1 MVHLKPDVQSNIDM
15 AAEGRLTSRPDTGAA
30 LEPLDYL
37 DHILER
43 ELKLTLMGVALGSER
58 DDSMRELTETAATLY
73 DGRIIRELIQNAYD
87 GSGEHARAEILV
99 RLDLSA
105 GEHGI
110 LDIANTGSGFTR
122 DDVDSIANPARSRK
136 RPGNAIGHKGLG
148 FRSVT
153 LISGDPQIYSSRTP
167 RRSDG
172 FDGFC
177 FRFAT
182 QEDQL
187 ERLLRL
193 GSSEDAT
200 MAAGKAHSLQLP
212 FPIRT
217 PPAEVGAYAENYAT
231 VIRLPLIDDAAAHN
245 IEAECQDLFDERAP
259 LTLFLG
265 RLAKLTIEKI
275 DSDGQRTA
283 RILERRPRPA
293 KNLLAIPG
301 LMVEEVE
308 SDGRV
313 FLIAS
318 RAMNKDRFLGAVR
331 RAVAQRH
338 KVDKWLD
345 WQGDPT
351 ISVALPL
358 CPDSQPGR
366 YYAFLPMEQPTPFNG
381 YLDAPFFPDP
391 DRRTLSLANALNNE
405 LVDVAA
411 EMCLALLRG
420 VAAANVSRAAEVH
433 AAIDAISWS
442 DTDRI
447 FRAMKAVDLK
457 PGDLPL
463 PIVSRSNTQ
472 ARWSTLDRVFDWE
485 DQKYSSLK
493 AIWMSKVTDED
504 LLRRNMGGRRTE
516 ALRGFGNKTGLSLEP
531 DAPRLAGWIP
541 MLAKDLE
548 RRRKATA
555 RDWETFYADLAQR
568 PDLLPLLKGQSLFR
582 NEARKI
588 VPAEGGTLEDGR
600 LSQFFINAEL
610 GGSGRMRKRR
620 RLEDASLF
628 PPSCITKGME
638 FADPTLAWPEDVVSA
653 FVKHGLASEFKLVKV
668 ISKLGDLLGAK
679 PRKRDAL
686 AVLSW
691 AFRSWKVQRSEEFNK
706 ALRKAGL
713 MVPRADGTVGKASAS
728 YFSSGWRETLGDLLQ
743 ELCREASDQRDFSA
757 FAKRLLPAW
766 EEWPTAP
773 GDTAQEWRDFLRV
786 ADVRDGLPW
795 LRTVE
800 IRMNWWQWREL
811 HAGRLERQDFERS
824 FDGAW
829 RPRIAAERGRPTYV
843 SGTYVS
849 DGAPY
854 IIGQARYADLSGQ
867 AKLVYGRLVA
877 NLVMTLP
884 DSAWTFSLSR
894 VGARS
899 ETISWPSPMA
909 AFLKAVPWIPVS
921 GQDDFSGFSANR
933 CWLGSRSEIPRFVPR
948 AERSVRELIE
958 SNQKLRQTLAA
969 RLGMPTWA
977 DVKSAPSRIV
987 ALGEMLQAGIPDAY
1001 IDDFRKAFREAWG
1014 NYAELAPRPPL
1025 PPAFVLAIDT
1035 RAGLEALAVAKAN
1048 PLQATIFVDDGKR
1061 PVFQQILAALGHC
1074 TIEIP
1079 AGAEAACLEVLRTD
1093 LGCQATLIHEDALRI
1108 AVDGQAFTPSADDP
1122 VLVGD
1127 GRDWIADVGVL
1138 VLEVSSRLSSQNSL
1152 SARQALSDAVRKV
1165 RLRFADRITVSVDG
1179 TPRPL
1184 PVELD
1189 GILPVPDPSNPTI
1202 LVEGKG
1208 LDWETL
1214 SRIAAA
1220 VPLAIGRP
1228 ALIDPFGLTFG
1239 ALQTEMA
1246 RESEWLR
1253 PPSDQQLARVLR
1265 RPVARITE
1273 LLRSL
1278 RATTSRLLDFVL
1290 PIVHAAGFAGACTDL
1305 EERSSRLADD
1315 AEVIAVLVRAGV
1327 PSAQAAQI
1335 VAECRDADTLNA
1347 ARRAVGITL
1356 PALNESLLALGRTPL
1371 MFKDR
1376 LLDRFA
1382 TRIEQ
1387 RRNELERLVRD
1398 ANVASANTPDGL
1410 RAYAVAAGLDWLAM
1424 PAPWIAVHDD
1434 VDNAA
1439 VDTEIN
1445 RQVREHYGAG
1455 PFPENDAPEPLR
1467 QLNRQRFAGIGEEL
1481 RRLVRS
1487 WCRKNDVSVPAA
1499 WVGGLEILGRA
1510 AVTSGAFDF
1519 EKLDEDGLV
1528 DALSCAALWPVGMP
1542 ASRAPSMLSLSDEDL
1557 AFEEQEERAR
1567 QQRQL
1572 KERRCLKFG
1581 DAEIE
1586 GGVDG
1591 WLESVANAMD
1601 STLSSSGF
1609 KGRSGVATLHTFGPT
1624 EPPRQRGSGGKAKN
1638 EDPQYLS
1645 QEQRDLIGFAGELA
1659 AYRYLQGKHRNMRGE
1674 HWTSSMG
1681 RRYLGLPAIEDQG
1694 FDFKVSD
1701 SKGFV
1706 HYEVK
1711 AHSSDPGYVDL
1722 ERSQVT
1728 AAVSMRG
1735 EGGNRWRI
1743 LYVANARSPSVTV
1756 HELPNPYTDES
1767 AKLFRDSHR
1776 QGARLAIRRG

>member
-1 MVHLKPDVQSNIDM
+1 MNLDAGMQATSNSSS
-15 AAEGRLTSRPDTGAA
+15 GGTSNSRPDPAA
-30 LEPLDYL
+30 GLQPLDYL

-43 ELKLTLMGVALGSER
+43 ELRLTLKGVELGSER
-58 DDSMRELTETAATLY
+58 DDSMRELTDTAATLY

-87 GSGEHARAEILV
+87 GSGEHSRAEILV

-105 GEHGI
+105 GTHGI
-110 LDIANTGSGFTR
+110 LDVANSGSGFTR

-153 LISGDPQIYSSRTP
+153 LISNDPQIYSSRTP
-167 RRSDG
+167 GGRDG

-177 FRFAT
+177 FRFAS

-187 ERLLRL
+187 ARLLQL
-193 GSSEDAT
+193 GSAEDAT
-200 MAAGKAHSLQLP
+200 LAAGKAHSLQLP

-217 PPAEVGAYAENYAT
+217 PPAEAAAYAENYAT
-231 VIRLPLIDDAAAHN
+231 VIRLPLIDETAASN
-245 IEAECQDLFDERAP
+245 MEAECQDLFDERAP

-275 DSDGQRTA
+275 DSDGRRTE
-283 RILERRPRPA
+283 RVLERRPRTA
-293 KNLLAIPG
+293 KNFPAISG

-308 SDGRV
+308 SDGRAYLV
-313 FLIAS
+313 AS
-318 RAMNKDRFLGAVR
+318 RAMNKDRFLAAVQ
-331 RAVAQRH
+331 RAIAQRH
-338 KVDKWLD
+338 KVEKWLD

-351 ISVALPL
+351 VSIALPL
-358 CPDSQPGR
+358 SPDSQAGR
-366 YYAFLPMEQPTPFNG
+366 FYAFLPMEQVTPFNG

-391 DRRTLSLANALNNE
+391 NRRTLSLSNALNNE

-411 EMCLALLRG
+411 EMCLALLSG
-420 VAAANVSRAAEVH
+420 AAAANMSRAAEVH

-447 FRAMKAVDLK
+447 FRAMKAIALK

-493 AIWMSKVTDED
+493 AIWMSKVTEED

-516 ALRGFGNKTGLSLEP
+516 ALRGFGDKTGLSLEP
-531 DAPRLAGWIP
+531 DAARLAGWIP

-555 RDWETFYADLAQR
+555 RDWENFYADLAQR
-568 PDLLPLLKGQSLFR
+568 SDVLPFLKGQRVFR
-582 NEARKI
+582 NEGRR
-588 VPAEGGTLEDGR
+588 VVSAEGGTLEDGR
-600 LSQFFINAEL
+600 STQFFINAEL
-610 GGSGRMRKRR
+610 GGSSRTRKRK
-620 RLEDASLF
+620 RLDDASLF
-628 PPSCITKGME
+628 PPSSITKGME
-638 FADPTLAWPEDVVSA
+638 FADPTLAWPADVVSA

-668 ISKLGDLLGAK
+668 ISKIGELLGAK
-679 PRKRDAL
+679 PKKRDAL

-691 AFRSWKVQRSEEFNK
+691 AFRSWKAQRSEEFNK
-706 ALRKAGL
+706 ALKRAGL
-713 MVPRADGTVGKASAS
+713 MVPRADGTVAKANTAFFSA
-728 YFSSGWRETLGDLLQ
+728 GWRETLGDLLQ
-743 ELCREASDQRDFSA
+743 ELCREAADQREFSA
-757 FAKRLLPAW
+757 FAKRLLPVW
-766 EEWPTAP
+766 EDWPTAP
-773 GDTAQEWRDFLRV
+773 GDTAQDWRDFLRA

-795 LRTVE
+795 FRTAE
-800 IRMNWWQWREL
+800 IRMTWWQWREL
-811 HAGRLERQDFERS
+811 HAGRLEAQDFERS
-824 FDGAW
+824 FDDAW
-829 RPRIAAERGRPTYV
+829 RPRIAIERGRPTYV
-843 SGTYVS
+843 SGFYVS
-849 DGAPY
+849 EGAPFLL
-854 IIGQARYADLSGQ
+854 GQARYNDLSGQ

-877 NLVMTLP
+877 NLVTTLP
-884 DSAWTFSLSR
+884 DSAWNFSFSR

-899 ETISWPSPMA
+899 ETVIWPSPIA
-909 AFLKAVPWIPVS
+909 AFLKAAAWIPVS
-921 GQDDFSGFSANR
+921 GQDDFSGFSASR
-933 CWLGSRSEIPRFVPR
+933 CWLGSRSEVPRFVPR

-958 SNQKLRQTLAA
+958 SNQKLRQTLAT

-987 ALGEMLQAGIPDAY
+987 ALGEMLQAGISDAY
-1001 IDDFRKAFREAWG
+1001 TDDFRKAVREAWG
-1014 NYAELAPRPPL
+1014 NYAEITPRPPL
-1025 PPAFVLAIDT
+1025 PPTIILAIDT
-1035 RAGLEALAVAKAN
+1035 RVGLEAIAVSKAAS
-1048 PLQATIFVDDGKR
+1048 PQAPIFVDDGKR
-1061 PVFQQILAALGHC
+1061 PIFQQILTALGHN

-1079 AGAEAACLEVLRTD
+1079 SGAESACLEVLRAD
-1093 LGCQATLIHEDALRI
+1093 LGCQATLIHEDALQI
-1108 AVDGQAFTPSADDP
+1108 EVDGQAFVPSAHDP
-1122 VLVGD
+1122 VLVGN
-1127 GRDWIADVGVL
+1127 GRDWVADVGVL

-1189 GILPVPDPSNPTI
+1189 GILPVPDASNPTI
-1202 LVEGKG
+1202 LIEGKG

-1265 RPVARITE
+1265 RPVARIAE

-1278 RATTSRLLDFVL
+1278 RATTSRLLDYVL
-1290 PIVHAAGFAGACTDL
+1290 PIVHAAGFAGACVQL

-1327 PSAQAAQI
+1327 PSAQAAYI
-1335 VAECRDADTLNA
+1335 VGECRDADTLNA
-1347 ARRAVGITL
+1347 ARRALGVTL
-1356 PALNESLLALGRTPL
+1356 AALNQSLLALGRPPL
-1371 MFKDR
+1371 SFKDR
-1376 LLDRFA
+1376 LLERFA

-1398 ANVASANTPDGL
+1398 ASVATAATPDGL
-1410 RAYAVAAGLDWLAM
+1410 REYAVAAGLDWLAM
-1424 PAPWIAVHDD
+1424 PETWVALHDD
-1434 VDNAA
+1434 LDNAT
-1439 VDTEIN
+1439 VDAEID
-1445 RQVREHYGAG
+1445 RQARERFGAG
-1455 PFPENDAPEPLR
+1455 PFSENDAPEPLR
-1467 QLNRQRFAGIGEEL
+1467 QLNRQRLAGIGEEL
-1481 RRLVRS
+1481 RRLVRA
-1487 WCRKNDVSVPAA
+1487 WCRKNNVSVPAA

-1528 DALSCAALWPVGMP
+1528 GALSRAAQWPDGMP

-1581 DAEIE
+1581 EAEIE

-1601 STLSSSGF
+1601 GTLSSAGF
-1609 KGRSGVATLHTFGPT
+1609 KGRSGLATLHSFGPA
-1624 EPPRQRGSGGKAKN
+1624 EPPRKQGAGGKAKN

-1659 AYRYLQGKHRNMRGE
+1659 AYSYLQGKHRNMRGE

-1711 AHSSDPGYVDL
+1711 AHSGDPGYVDL

-1728 AAVSMRG
+1728 AAVSMRS

-1756 HELPNPYTDES
+1756 HELPNPYTEES

-1776 QGARLAIRRG
+1776 QGARLAIRRA